1 MSFGAAPGGGGGM
14 DEYQRLMAERNAAAK
29 KKRMLFGLVAIVAVG
44 GIGYF
49 VMTNRK
55 KNQEAQKVLDAG
67 GRFAE
72 RGLGNHDAAKI
83 ALEEARTAP

>member
-1 MSFGAAPGGGGGM
+1 MSFGAGPGGGGM

-29 KKRMLFGLVAIVAVG
+29 KKRMLFGLVAVVAVA

-55 KNQEAQKVLDAG
+55 KNAEAQKVLDAG

-72 RGLGNHDAAKI
+72 RAV
-83 ALEEARTAP
+83 